1 MLDKT
6 MLNNL
11 TEYIKNSKLELKKV
25 NWPSKNTTVNYTIL
39 VIMASIVV
47 AAFLALVDYIFSLGI
62 EKLIVR

>member
-1 MLDKT
+1 MF
-6 MLNNL
+6 NNL

-39 VIMASIVV
+39 VIMVSIVV